1 MKEKYLQSQTT
12 SAEVFIIFSPSCP
25 AFSMQFILRELYCII
40 TLRENADYGS
50 AIDLLSTERHEA
62 IMTVFYTSPILI
74 VLLIEN
80 PSLHRSLWRRSEEA
94 LDVSSTV
101 LMQKLH

>member
-1 MKEKYLQSQTT
+1 MKITFLGEIKLMKEKYLQSQTT

-50 AIDLLSTERHEA
+50 AIDLLIPGRISFEPLSVIHECHKAAARER
-62 IMTVFYTSPILI
+62 L
-74 VLLIEN
+74 
-80 PSLHRSLWRRSEEA
+80 
-94 LDVSSTV
+94 SSTPCRSR
-101 LMQKLH
+101 